1 MIGELARTK
10 ITGRG
15 IPLPGKDIDTDRVI
29 PARYLKAVTFA
40 DLGTHVF
47 EDDRKDTAEHPF
59 NRPQFAGASILIAG
73 ENFGCGSSREHAPQ
87 ALMRW
92 GLRAIVAVS
101 FAEIFFSNCVILG
114 IPCLSISADDDAWLL
129 SAVERKPQSLLEVD
143 VDKQTVTFDGRTIQ
157 GSIPSGPR
165 NQLVS
170 GTWDATAVLL
180 EARPRIQEVAQSVP
194 YIRGM

>member
-1 MIGELARTK
+1 MIGELTRTK

-40 DLGTHVF
+40 DLGNHVF

-92 GLRAIVAVS
+92 GVRAIVAVS

-129 SAVERKPQSLLEVD
+129 SAVERKPQSPLEVD
-143 VDKQTVTFDGRTIQ
+143 VDKQTVTFEGRTIQ
-157 GSIPSGPR
+157 GSIPSGAR

-180 EARPRIQEVAQSVP
+180 EARSRIQEVAQSLP
-194 YIRGM
+194 YVRGM